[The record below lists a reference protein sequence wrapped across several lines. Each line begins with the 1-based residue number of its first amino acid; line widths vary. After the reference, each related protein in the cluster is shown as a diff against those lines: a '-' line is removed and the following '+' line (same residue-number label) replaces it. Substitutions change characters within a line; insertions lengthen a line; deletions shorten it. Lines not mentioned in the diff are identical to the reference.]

1 MVIERAF
8 EVERGLESEG
18 AVKADGVV
26 ESFNVVKDHGVS
38 GGVSGR
44 DEGAEA
50 FGFERGPKGLDGG
63 AVVAV
68 GSSWLGGS
76 CFG

>member
-1 MVIERAF
+1 MVIESAF
-8 EVERGLESEG
+8 EVARGLESEG

-26 ESFNVVKDHGVS
+26 EGFDGVKDHGVS
-38 GGVSGR
+38 GGASGR

-63 AVVAV
+63 VVGAV
-68 GSSWLGGS
+68 GSSWLCGS